1 MPATIPSIKVNLP
14 VGHMGTYGNKS
25 GGKFGKAAVLFFKW
39 QLKGDKAA
47 GEEFLNPGGSLR
59 ADGWDVVAKNWPAA
73 SLLNQ

>member
-1 MPATIPSIKVNLP
+1 MPANILTTKVNLP
-14 VGHMGTYGNKS
+14 VGHMGTYGARY

-59 ADGWDVVAKNWPAA
+59 ADGWDVVSKNY
-73 SLLNQ
+73 SS